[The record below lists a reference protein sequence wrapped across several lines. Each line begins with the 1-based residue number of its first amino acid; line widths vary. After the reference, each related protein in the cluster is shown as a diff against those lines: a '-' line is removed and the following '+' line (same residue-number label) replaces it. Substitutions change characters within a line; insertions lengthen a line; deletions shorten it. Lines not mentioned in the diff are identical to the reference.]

1 MADRTT
7 PDAATPE
14 PAGLL
19 ADLQR
24 LWTRPAPA
32 ETTGTGKTS
41 TARTGTGTAPGTLP
55 VGNKTGSTAT
65 DAMTTGTPAPGGA
78 ARKPT
83 AAELLAARAPAR
95 CLNHTDPADWL
106 DEPARDGRILSTCRR
121 CGAFIGYR
129 PTDPTTRKG
138 NRRR

>member
-1 MADRTT
+1 MADGTA
-7 PDAATPE
+7 PDTATLE

-32 ETTGTGKTS
+32 ETTTGATPA
-41 TARTGTGTAPGTLP
+41 TPDARTGT
-55 VGNKTGSTAT
+55 AT
-65 DAMTTGTPAPGGA
+65 PDAGTPAPL

-83 AAELLAARAPAR
+83 AAELLAARAPRR

-106 DEPARDGRILSTCRR
+106 DEPARDGRIRSTCRR
-121 CGAFIGYR
+121 CGGFIGYR
-129 PTDPTTRKG
+129 PADPTTRKG